1 MLGKLAAFAMS
12 VGLFLTLSA
21 AGQPPP
27 FGPKGGKGGFKG
39 GPKGAKG
46 ATERLLDD
54 LTLTAAQK
62 EKARAA
68 LRAYDDK
75 VREFTRQAR
84 QELVAQIKDIVPAD
98 DLRTF
103 KAELEQVPLLAAV
116 TPGPRGVAVE
126 DLVERVMS
134 YDKDGDGKVTRDE
147 LPARMHNL
155 IDQGDRNGDG
165 ALDRDEAERLAARN
179 NPPGP
184 PRGAGGPRGGPPPGP
199 GGGPPRRGPGGE

>member
-1 MLGKLAAFAMS
+1 MLGKFAAFALS

-21 AGQPPP
+21 VGQPPP

-62 EKARAA
+62 EKARAV

-84 QELVAQIKDIVPAD
+84 QELIEQMKDIVPAD
-98 DLRTF
+98 DLKTF

-165 ALDRDEAERLAARN
+165 ALDRDEVERLAARN

-184 PRGAGGPRGGPPPGP
+184 PRGPGGPRGGPPGGP